1 MRQLII
7 ILACILLPILSSC
20 ENDIEKI
27 NLLNTDTDY
36 PDVIGEDIEVIYS
49 DSARIQ
55 VQMYAK
61 ELQQF
66 NRAEE
71 PYTEFPQGIRVYF
84 YDDSLEIE
92 SELKANYAV
101 YYQQE
106 KLWHAKGK
114 VVAQNFKSGERLDS
128 EELFW
133 DEETEEIYSESYTR
147 IVNEDGTFHGQG
159 GFKSDQ
165 TLTDYTLIGSKG
177 VVNVQDDE

>member
-1 MRQLII
+1 MRKEII
-7 ILACILLPILSSC
+7 ILACLVIPFLSAC

-27 NLLNTDTDY
+27 NLLNTDSNY

-49 DSARIQ
+49 DSAKVK

-61 ELQQF
+61 ELNQY

-71 PYTEFPQGIRVYF
+71 PYSEFPKGIRVYF
-84 YDDSLEIE
+84 YDDSLGIE
-92 SELKANYAV
+92 SELKANYAI
-101 YYQQE
+101 YYQTE

-114 VVAQNFKSGERLDS
+114 VVAQNFKTGERLDS

-133 DEETEEIYSESYTR
+133 DEEKEEIYSESYTR
-147 IVNEDGTFHGQG
+147 IVNDNGTFHGQN
-159 GFKSDQ
+159 GFRSDQ

-177 VVNVQDDE
+177 VVNLQDDE